1 MPQTLRSATFGLFFA
16 LFPAALYTTSAAAQA
31 YPSKPVRMIIP
42 FPPGG
47 SNDVVGRMIAF
58 QLSERLGKQV
68 VVDNQGGAGG
78 IIGTEA
84 VARSQPDGH
93 TLNLGGE
100 MPQPLKSAMLFL
112 ALTATVFATNAAAQ
126 VYPSKPVRLVIPF
139 PPGGSNDVVG
149 RMIAFQ
155 LSDRL
160 GRQVV
165 ADNQGGAGGIIG
177 TEAVARALPD
187 GHTLLLIS
195 VAHAFGASMYKLP
208 YDPINAFA
216 PVALLGTGPVVL
228 AVTTKL
234 PVDSLKDLL
243 ALAREKPGQLNY
255 ASAGVGSF
263 QHLASSLFKLQS
275 GLDIVHIPFKG
286 GGPAMMDVIAGNTQI
301 AIGSLIQTLPHIRSG
316 RLKPLGVGSAKRVP
330 ALPDLPTISE
340 AGVPGY
346 EAINWWG
353 MVAPAGTPRPV
364 IDRLHR
370 ELSVILSSAE
380 TKKRFETEGGE
391 AAQMSAEEFG
401 RFIASETVK
410 WAKVV
415 KEAGIKPE

>member
-1 MPQTLRSATFGLFFA
+1 MKHPKTTRSVMLALLLA
-16 LFPAALYTTSAAAQA
+16 LFTAVAAAQS
-31 YPSKPVRMIIP
+31 YPTKPVRLIIP

-58 QLSERLGKQV
+58 QLAE
-68 VVDNQGGAGG
+68 
-78 IIGTEA
+78 
-84 VARSQPDGH
+84 
-93 TLNLGGE
+93 
-100 MPQPLKSAMLFL
+100 
-112 ALTATVFATNAAAQ
+112 
-126 VYPSKPVRLVIPF
+126 
-139 PPGGSNDVVG
+139 
-149 RMIAFQ
+149 
-155 LSDRL
+155 RL

-177 TEAVARALPD
+177 TDAAAKAAPD

-195 VAHAFGASMYKLP
+195 VAYAFGASMYKLP
-208 YDPINAFA
+208 YDPATAFA

-228 AVTTKL
+228 AVNSKL
-234 PVDSLKDLL
+234 PVNSLKELI
-243 ALAREKPGQLNY
+243 ALAREKPGALNY

-263 QHLASSLFKLQS
+263 QHLASALFKLQS
-275 GLDIVHIPFKG
+275 GLDIVHVPFKG

-316 RLKPLGVGSAKRVP
+316 RLKPLGVGSAARVP
-330 ALPDLPTISE
+330 ALPEVPTISE

-346 EAINWWG
+346 EATNWWG
-353 MVAPAGTPRPV
+353 IVAPAGTPRPV
-364 IDRLHR
+364 IERLHK
-370 ELSVILSSAE
+370 ELAVILASAE

-391 AAQMSAEEFG
+391 AAQMSPEEFG

>member
-1 MPQTLRSATFGLFFA
+1 MKNPITLAVLALVFATAHAG
-16 LFPAALYTTSAAAQA
+16 AAQA
-31 YPSKPVRMIIP
+31 QTYPSKAIRMVIP

-84 VARSQPDGH
+84 VARAP
-93 TLNLGGE
+93 
-100 MPQPLKSAMLFL
+100 A
-112 ALTATVFATNAAAQ
+112 
-126 VYPSKPVRLVIPF
+126 
-139 PPGGSNDVVG
+139 
-149 RMIAFQ
+149 
-155 LSDRL
+155 
-160 GRQVV
+160 
-165 ADNQGGAGGIIG
+165 
-177 TEAVARALPD
+177 D

-234 PVDSLKDLL
+234 PVNSVKDLL

-316 RLKPLGVGSAKRVP
+316 RLKPL
-330 ALPDLPTISE
+330 
-340 AGVPGY
+340 
-346 EAINWWG
+346 
-353 MVAPAGTPRPV
+353 
-364 IDRLHR
+364 DRKSTRLN
-370 ELSVILSSAE
+370 SSHTA
-380 TKKRFETEGGE
+380 TSR
-391 AAQMSAEEFG
+391 M
-401 RFIASETVK
+401 
-410 WAKVV
+410 
-415 KEAGIKPE
+415 

>member
-1 MPQTLRSATFGLFFA
+1 MPQTLRSAMFGLFFA
-16 LFPAALYTTSAAAQA
+16 LFPAAPYTTSAAAQA

-84 VARSQPDGH
+84 VARAPADG
-93 TLNLGGE
+93 
-100 MPQPLKSAMLFL
+100 
-112 ALTATVFATNAAAQ
+112 
-126 VYPSKPVRLVIPF
+126 YI
-139 PPGGSNDVVG
+139 
-149 RMIAFQ
+149 
-155 LSDRL
+155 
-160 GRQVV
+160 
-165 ADNQGGAGGIIG
+165 
-177 TEAVARALPD
+177 
-187 GHTLLLIS
+187 LLLIS

-208 YDPINAFA
+208 YDPIGAFA

-228 AVTTKL
+228 AVTANL
-234 PVDSLKDLL
+234 PVNSVQDLL

-316 RLKPLGVGSAKRVP
+316 RLKPLGVGSATRVA

-346 EAINWWG
+346 EASNWWG
-353 MVAPAGTPRPV
+353 IVAPAGTPRPV
-364 IDRLHR
+364 IERLHR
-370 ELSVILSSAE
+370 ELSVILASAE

-391 AAQMSAEEFG
+391 AAQMSPEEFG

>member
-1 MPQTLRSATFGLFFA
+1 MPKPLRSAVLLLA
-16 LFPAALYTTSAAAQA
+16 LCAAALYTTHAAAQT
-31 YPSKPVRMIIP
+31 YPSKPIRMIIP

-58 QLSERLGKQV
+58 QLSERLGQQV

-84 VARSQPDGH
+84 VARASADG
-93 TLNLGGE
+93 
-100 MPQPLKSAMLFL
+100 
-112 ALTATVFATNAAAQ
+112 
-126 VYPSKPVRLVIPF
+126 Y
-139 PPGGSNDVVG
+139 
-149 RMIAFQ
+149 
-155 LSDRL
+155 
-160 GRQVV
+160 
-165 ADNQGGAGGIIG
+165 
-177 TEAVARALPD
+177 
-187 GHTLLLIS
+187 TLLLIS

-228 AVTTKL
+228 AVNARL
-234 PVDSLKDLL
+234 PVNSLKDLI
-243 ALAREKPGQLNY
+243 ALAREKPGELNY

-263 QHLASSLFKLQS
+263 QHLASSLFKLRS

-286 GGPAMMDVIAGNTQI
+286 GGPAMADVVAGNTQI

-316 RLKPLGVGSAKRVP
+316 RLKALGVGSAKRVP
-330 ALPDLPTISE
+330 VLPDLPTISE

-346 EAINWWG
+346 EATNWWG

-364 IDRLHR
+364 IARLHK
-370 ELSVILSSAE
+370 EISVILASSE

-391 AAQMSAEEFG
+391 AAQMSPEEFG